1 MTQSSRPKAT
11 CKTLIEKKKN
21 TCKSAKF
28 MRYCMLL
35 FVTICVVIVVVNVVV
50 GKNKNFKSR
59 TSAGFIFWFCVPN
72 VRKIGKKFNFRQ
84 LGKHIQDMR
93 VICDKLLL
101 ILFHK
106 TGQTSYAGL
115 THGSMFLENFSAHT
129 NPQCFSTDMVV
140 WKSHNIFILKKQVKH
155 SEVLQKHIC
164 CQNILR
170 NCMS

>member
-11 CKTLIEKKKN
+11 CKTLLEKKN
-21 TCKSAKF
+21 TCKNAKF

-50 GKNKNFKSR
+50 GINKNSKSR
-59 TSAGFIFWFCVPN
+59 TSAGLIFWFCVPN
-72 VRKIGKKFNFRQ
+72 VRKIEKKFNFKQ

-115 THGSMFLENFSAHT
+115 THRSMFLENFSAHT
-129 NPQCFSTDMVV
+129 NPQCFSPDMIV
-140 WKSHNIFILKKQVKH
+140 WRSHNIFILKKQVKH

>member
-1 MTQSSRPKAT
+1 
-11 CKTLIEKKKN
+11 
-21 TCKSAKF
+21 

-59 TSAGFIFWFCVPN
+59 TSAGFIFWFCVPD
-72 VRKIGKKFNFRQ
+72 VRKIEKKFNFRQ

-129 NPQCFSTDMVV
+129 NPQCFSTDMIV

-155 SEVLQKHIC
+155 SEVLRKHIC

>member
-1 MTQSSRPKAT
+1 
-11 CKTLIEKKKN
+11 
-21 TCKSAKF
+21 

-59 TSAGFIFWFCVPN
+59 TSAGFIFWFYVPN
-72 VRKIGKKFNFRQ
+72 VRKIEKKFNFRQ

-129 NPQCFSTDMVV
+129 NPQCFSTDMIV

>member
-11 CKTLIEKKKN
+11 CKTLIEEKN

-35 FVTICVVIVVVNVVV
+35 FVTICVIVVVNVVV
-50 GKNKNFKSR
+50 GKNKNSKSR
-59 TSAGFIFWFCVPN
+59 TSAGLIFWFCVPN
-72 VRKIGKKFNFRQ
+72 VRKIEKKFDFRQ

-93 VICDKLLL
+93 VICDKLVL

-106 TGQTSYAGL
+106 TGQTSYDGL

-129 NPQCFSTDMVV
+129 NPQCFSPDMIV
-140 WKSHNIFILKKQVKH
+140 WRSHNIYILKKQVKH

-170 NCMS
+170 NCTS

>member
-1 MTQSSRPKAT
+1 
-11 CKTLIEKKKN
+11 
-21 TCKSAKF
+21 

-35 FVTICVVIVVVNVVV
+35 FVTICVVIVVVVVLV

-72 VRKIGKKFNFRQ
+72 VRKIEKKFNFRQ

-129 NPQCFSTDMVV
+129 NPQCFSTDMIV